1 MRLSKRQ
8 LEVLQGA
15 ADGETV
21 KQTANRLGISKY
33 TTDQTILVARKK
45 LQATTKTHAV
55 AIAIRQG
62 EID

>member
-8 LEVLQGA
+8 MEVLQGA
-15 ADGETV
+15 ADGETA
-21 KQTANRLGISKY
+21 KETAGRLKISKF
-33 TTDQTILVARKK
+33 TTEQTILAARKK
-45 LQATTKTHAV
+45 LQAVTKSHAV